1 MNKKNSSNQHKKVQI
16 NTKIVQINKI
26 VQMNKKLVQMNLK
39 IQINSRV

>member
-16 NTKIVQINKI
+16 NTKIVQINK
-26 VQMNKKLVQMNLK
+26 KLVQMNLK

>member
-16 NTKIVQINKI
+16 NTKI